1 MKVRIKYAKTGPLK
15 FIGHLDIMRYYQKA
29 IRRANLD
36 VTYSNGFSPH
46 QQITFAAPLALGV
59 TSQGEYFDAEM
70 NSVTTSRE
78 MVAQLNTAMA
88 EGMEILNI
96 VLLPETAKTA
106 MAIVA
111 GSDYLIEFNEDVA
124 YAQTLKNAILDFSNQ
139 SEINIIKSTKK
150 SEKEVNIKHMIY
162 EISLREEGIYMFLA
176 TGSVEN
182 LKPELVMEALYEY
195 AKIPYFKYDY
205 LVHRLE
211 TYMKNDEGKLVSL
224 LEAGT
229 EIV

>member
-88 EGMEILNI
+88 EGMEILDI

-139 SEINIIKSTKK
+139 PEINIIKTTKK

>member
-111 GSDYLIEFNEDVA
+111 GSDYLIEFNEDVT
-124 YAQTLKNAILDFSNQ
+124 YAQILKNAILDFSNQ
-139 SEINIIKSTKK
+139 TEINIIKTTKK

>member
-88 EGMEILNI
+88 EGMEILDI

-106 MAIVA
+106 MAIVD
-111 GSDYLIEFNEDVA
+111 GSDYLIEFNEDVT

-139 SEINIIKSTKK
+139 TEINIIKTTKK

>member
-88 EGMEILNI
+88 EGMEILDI

-111 GSDYLIEFNEDVA
+111 GSDYLIEFNEDVT

-139 SEINIIKSTKK
+139 TEINIIKTTKK

>member
-139 SEINIIKSTKK
+139 PEINIIKTTKK
-150 SEKEVNIKHMIY
+150 SEKEVNIKHMI
-162 EISLREEGIYMFLA
+162 
-176 TGSVEN
+176 
-182 LKPELVMEALYEY
+182 
-195 AKIPYFKYDY
+195 
-205 LVHRLE
+205 
-211 TYMKNDEGKLVSL
+211 
-224 LEAGT
+224 
-229 EIV
+229 